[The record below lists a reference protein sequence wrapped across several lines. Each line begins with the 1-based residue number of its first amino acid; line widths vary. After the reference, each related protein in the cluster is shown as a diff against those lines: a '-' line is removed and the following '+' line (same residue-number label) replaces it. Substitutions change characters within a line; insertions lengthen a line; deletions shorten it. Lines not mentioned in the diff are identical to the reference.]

1 MALVWIAGG
10 VLSALLGW
18 LVWLVVVEQ
27 AYTAGS
33 DLGYNLGLAGGLLM
47 LSLLLYPLR
56 KRVRALERLGEMTS
70 WFKYHMV
77 AGVLGPLLIM
87 FHSTFQTHSMNG
99 RVALYSMLLVM
110 ISGLVGRF
118 VYRHVH
124 RGLYGKRLTLE
135 DVERELNKSN
145 DNMRSVFVM
154 RPDIEVRLQAFRREA
169 NAPNRS
175 ALQKTWQ
182 FVTLRHRGRVI
193 ARSVCADARKALR
206 KQAKTD
212 AKAEGEVNRM
222 AVRLNYL
229 LAKQGIEA
237 YVEAIVDAVQ
247 LSVWEKLFSLW
258 HLVHVPFLYLLLVS
272 GIVHVIAVHMY

>member
-1 MALVWIAGG
+1 MALVLVAGIA
-10 VLSALLGW
+10 LTALLTW
-18 LVWLVVVEQ
+18 LVWLVVVER
-27 AYTAGS
+27 AYTPGS
-33 DLGYNLGLAGGLLM
+33 DLGYNLGLAGALLM

-56 KRVRALERLGEMTS
+56 KRIRALDRFGEMTA

-110 ISGLVGRF
+110 ISGLIGRF

-135 DVERELNKSN
+135 DVERELNRSN
-145 DNMRSVFVM
+145 ESVRSVFAIK
-154 RPDIEVRLQAFRREA
+154 PDIETRLQAFRKEA
-169 NAPNRS
+169 HAPDKHL
-175 ALQKTWQ
+175 LQKAWH
-182 FVTLRHRGRVI
+182 FVTLRHRGRAI

-206 KQAKTD
+206 RQAKSND
-212 AKAEGEVNRM
+212 AVDRKAI
-222 AVRLNYL
+222 RLSYL
-229 LAKQGIEA
+229 LAKQSIEG
-237 YVEAIVDAVQ
+237 YVEAIVDSVQ

-258 HLVHVPFLYLLLVS
+258 HLAHVPFLYLLVVS